1 MTRLLV
7 IFLANLAVVIALSA
21 NAVVTLATGCS
32 IGGTC
37 SASPSAMTW
46 ALAVGPSLLLAIGTL
61 WMWRG
66 AKSGA
71 IVINA
76 TAESD
81 LSEAPTTTAKPA
93 KQSSA
98 QVNAE
103 AAIVEDAARNRLSRV
118 VASNSRPAFEPEVE
132 AAEVDTPD
140 EMPELAS
147 VAGTD
152 PVEEP
157 FGEDEAPD
165 VTAVDSF
172 DSEPEPVMAEAE
184 LPTAPHIV
192 EPAPPVHP
200 ARQPLDWMWLVDPA
214 QPHHIAANAATGFP
228 WIAGTI
234 DLFASTL
241 IDDPHFADDAEVQA
255 EAAAWLEITATLPAD
270 MPIEPADGQAFIDWV
285 NSHVGDKGHLLT
297 PLLDETMAI
306 LRAEALCDPELAV
319 KLPTV
324 FGQDDDE
331 SSFPIAMIG

>member
-1 MTRLLV
+1 MTRLLL
-7 IFLANLAVVIALSA
+7 IFLANLAVVIAISA

-46 ALAVGPSLLLAIGTL
+46 ALAVVPSLLLAIGTL
-61 WMWRG
+61 WLWRG

-93 KQSSA
+93 KQSNA
-98 QVNAE
+98 QANAE

-118 VASNSRPAFEPEVE
+118 VASNSRPAYQPEADE
-132 AAEVDTPD
+132 EDALD
-140 EMPELAS
+140 EMLELAG
-147 VAGTD
+147 VPGTD
-152 PVEEP
+152 SVVEP
-157 FGEDEAPD
+157 LIDEDAPD
-165 VTAVDSF
+165 FAVESF
-172 DSEPEPVMAEAE
+172 DSAADPVAVEAE
-184 LPTAPHIV
+184 LPTTPQLVEAAPA
-192 EPAPPVHP
+192 APPL
-200 ARQPLDWMWLVDPA
+200 RQPLDWMWLVDPA

-241 IDDPHFADDAEVQA
+241 VDDPHFADDAELQA

-270 MPIEPADGQAFIDWV
+270 MAIEPADGQAFIDWV
-285 NSHVGDKGHLLT
+285 NGHVGDKGHLLT

-306 LRAEALCDPELAV
+306 LRAEALRDPHLAA
-319 KLPTV
+319 KLPAA

-331 SSFPIAMIG
+331 GSFPIAMIG